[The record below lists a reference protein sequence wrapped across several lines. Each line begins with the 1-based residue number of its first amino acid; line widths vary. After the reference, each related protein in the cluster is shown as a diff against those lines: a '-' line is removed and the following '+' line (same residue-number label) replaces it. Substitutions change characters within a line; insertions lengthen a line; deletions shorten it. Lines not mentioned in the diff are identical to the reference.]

1 MLRKCKTKTNL
12 NKQTIQF
19 FLTMYSRLEI
29 IEIFKNVNCWDE
41 LERVS
46 KILYELMQ
54 EETKVEKQISLKSF
68 LNQVSQY
75 TFRRLE
81 KL

>member
-1 MLRKCKTKTNL
+1 MLRKWRSQNNL

-29 IEIFKNVNCWDE
+29 VQIFKNVTCWDE
-41 LERVS
+41 LERVCN
-46 KILYELMQ
+46 IFIELIDDDIHLQ
-54 EETKVEKQISLKSF
+54 NDHATRNFIGE
-68 LNQVSQY
+68 VSQY